1 MQRRIDELTS
11 EMFRRDRDDEEI
23 LQQMDDIGELMKQ
36 QLTTIDTLT
45 ADKFDLQ
52 RQITELR
59 GQFAERSADYEDSL
73 TAVRQELQAEQNE
86 HDNTISDF
94 NRLCDK
100 YNALVK
106 IVEYIA
112 KHSRYSDVADD
123 LSYYIDKVQDNY
135 RLSYILGDEGI
146 SR

>member
-11 EMFRRDRDDEEI
+11 EMFQRDRDDEEI
-23 LQQMDDIGELMKQ
+23 LKQMDEIGELMKQ
-36 QLTTIDTLT
+36 QLTTIDSLT

-52 RQITELR
+52 HQLIELQ
-59 GQFAERSADYEDSL
+59 GQLANSSAEYENRLSN
-73 TAVRQELQAEQNE
+73 VEQELQTEQNE
-86 HDNTISDF
+86 HDNTISDY

-106 IVEYIA
+106 IVEYISE
-112 KHSRYSDVADD
+112 HSRYSDVADD
-123 LSYYIDKVQDNY
+123 LNYYIEKVQDNY
-135 RLSYILGDEGI
+135 RLSYLMGDEGR